1 MTALPPCAAIMARA
15 YHVPV
20 AAVETVSTHHRS
32 GGIGIMGIDPGW
44 LPILERA
51 GFNPQAI
58 RGDVCINI
66 AAGAWVLA
74 WAGAG
79 RTAPAPA
86 KEHSKPTPVDPVP
99 TPSPV
104 IESFGDCIQHASR
117 QYRLPEVLFRAIL
130 LTEGGR
136 TGAITRNKNGS
147 YDMGPAQINSS
158 WLPRLSVM
166 GIARDRVLNDG
177 CLNIHIGAWILATA
191 LGGQTPDNPAEF
203 WRRVGNYNSAT
214 PVFNKAYQARVW
226 ANVTR
231 LSNTRPTATEK
242 IASAN

>member
-1 MTALPPCAAIMARA
+1 MTALPPCTAIMAQA
-15 YHVPV
+15 YHVPLS
-20 AAVETVSTHHRS
+20 AVETVSAHPHP

-51 GFNPQAI
+51 GFSAQAI
-58 RGDVCINI
+58 RNDVCINI

-79 RTAPAPA
+79 RNAPPSARKQAAPPA
-86 KEHSKPTPVDPVP
+86 TPQILPVP
-99 TPSPV
+99 RMIPNY
-104 IESFGDCIQHASR
+104 GDCIRHASR

-136 TGAITRNKNGS
+136 AGAISRNKNGT

-158 WLPRLSVM
+158 WLPRLAKL
-166 GIARDRVLNDG
+166 GIERERVLNDG

-214 PVFNKAYQARVW
+214 PVFNRAYQARVW
-226 ANVTR
+226 ANVGR
-231 LSNTRPTATEK
+231 LSQSIRSPVEE
-242 IASAN
+242 IASKN

>member
-1 MTALPPCAAIMARA
+1 MAQAYKVPIAIIEA
-15 YHVPV
+15 
-20 AAVETVSTHHRS
+20 VSTHTHP

-51 GFNPQAI
+51 GFDAQAI
-58 RGDVCINI
+58 RENVCINI

-74 WAGAG
+74 WANAG
-79 RTAPAPA
+79 KTAPRPVQN
-86 KEHSKPTPVDPVP
+86 HSKPTSLDPIP
-99 TPSPV
+99 PPSPV
-104 IESFGDCIQHASR
+104 MENFGDCIRHAS
-117 QYRLPEVLFRAIL
+117 QKYRLPEVLFRAIL
-130 LTEGGR
+130 LTEGGHV
-136 TGAITRNKNGS
+136 GAITHNKNGS

-166 GIARDRVLNDG
+166 GIARERVLNDG

-203 WRRVGNYNSAT
+203 WRRVGNYNSGT

-226 ANVTR
+226 ANVTL
-231 LSNTRPTATEK
+231 LSRTRPAAMEK

>member
-1 MTALPPCAAIMARA
+1 MTALPPCTAVMAQA

-20 AAVETVSTHHRS
+20 GIIETVTAHVHPS
-32 GGIGIMGIDPGW
+32 GIGIMGIDPGW
-44 LPILERA
+44 LPVLERA
-51 GFNPQAI
+51 GFNLQAVREDI
-58 RGDVCINI
+58 CINI

-79 RTAPAPA
+79 QKAPAGRQGAPIP
-86 KEHSKPTPVDPVP
+86 ETPIPP
-99 TPSPV
+99 PSPV
-104 IESFGDCIQHASR
+104 MPDYGDCIRHASR

-130 LTEGGR
+130 LTEGGHV
-136 TGAITRNKNGS
+136 GAISRNKNGS

-158 WLPRLSVM
+158 WLPRLAAM
-166 GIARDRVLNDG
+166 GIERDRVLNDG

-191 LGGQTPDNPAEF
+191 LGGQTPDDPAEF

-226 ANVTR
+226 GNVGR
-231 LSNTRPTATEK
+231 LSRSNHPPVEQ
-242 IASAN
+242 IASQN

>member
-1 MTALPPCAAIMARA
+1 MTALPPCAAIMAQA
-15 YHVPV
+15 YHVP
-20 AAVETVSTHHRS
+20 AGIIETVTAHTHP

-44 LPILERA
+44 LPVLERV
-51 GFNPQAI
+51 GFKPQAI
-58 RGDVCINI
+58 REDICINI

-79 RTAPAPA
+79 KTARPSVQ
-86 KEHSKPTPVDPVP
+86 EHSAPVDPVP
-99 TPSPV
+99 LPSPV
-104 IESFGDCIQHASR
+104 IESFGDCIRHASR
-117 QYRLPEVLFRAIL
+117 QYRLPETLFRAIL
-130 LTEGGR
+130 MTEGGR
-136 TGAITRNKNGS
+136 TGAITRNRNGS

-158 WLPRLSVM
+158 WLPRLSAM
-166 GIARDRVLNDG
+166 GIARERVLNDG

-214 PVFNKAYQARVW
+214 PVFNRAYQARVW

-231 LSNTRPTATEK
+231 LSHSRPSAIVK